1 MTGIELIAKERQEQ
15 IEKHGFTTHIDTNQN
30 RDRELVTAAIA
41 LLQEHPS
48 IIDFP
53 ESWLVNTLTH
63 KMRNKSYGERLVI
76 AGALIAAEIDRITH
90 NQLKQT
96 T

>member
-15 IEKHGFTTHIDTNQN
+15 IEKHGKTAAYDESHNQ
-30 RDRELVTAAIA
+30 DRALVKAAIA

>member
-15 IEKHGFTTHIDTNQN
+15 IEKHGYTTHIDANQN
-30 RDRELVTAAIA
+30 KDRELVMAAIA

-53 ESWLVNTLTH
+53 KSWLVNSLTH
-63 KMRNKSYGERLVI
+63 KMRNKNYNERLVI
-76 AGALIAAEIDRITH
+76 AGALIAAELDRI
-90 NQLKQT
+90 NS
-96 T
+96 